1 MHMITDFL
9 KFMLLAQLMVLP
21 IKPLLAEVAGISPEN
36 ISKQFDGTSSHQGQ
50 GASAITY
57 KSFGKEFL
65 STNSLDDYHRS
76 LSRIQNLY
84 RAKLSDDNL
93 SSVFEE
99 MEATRLSA
107 ALMLFA
113 DLEKEALLKAEN
125 REDNFYQKLE
135 LLCEWLKS
143 FSDAAYIEIL
153 LVDLQRKTVSDVK
166 PLTNQ
171 AATTRFVYLIQHARY
186 EVFSKMLF
194 ETIRAN

>member
-135 LLCEWLKS
+135 ILCEWLKS

-153 LVDLQRKTVSDVK
+153 LVDLQRKTVSNVK
-166 PLTNQ
+166 PLANQ
-171 AATTRFVYLIQHARY
+171 AATTRFSI
-186 EVFSKMLF
+186 
-194 ETIRAN
+194 